1 MASGAL
7 KSTGVKSDLVLR
19 STTLVYL
26 GLMVVLPLAALTAES
41 ARPGAAAFLEALRDP
56 YALALSQT
64 DVYHGTRDGI
74 CECVDRNGDGVGLGP
89 I

>member
-26 GLMVVLPLAALTAES
+26 GLMVVLPLAALTVEA
-41 ARPGAAAFLEALRDP
+41 ARPGAAAFLGGGPRP
-56 YALALSQT
+56 IRLALLSS
-64 DVYHGTRDGI
+64 
-74 CECVDRNGDGVGLGP
+74 
-89 I
+89 